1 MRSRLPHTAAA
12 RVMPVWAT
20 RAPDLEDGDLIFLDE
35 EEHAYP
41 SHRPVLAQGEGQA
54 EACLHNAHCAATAQY
69 GSGWEGACTHARG
82 LACVAA
88 AAS

>member
-1 MRSRLPHTAAA
+1 MRSRLPYTAAA
-12 RVMPVWAT
+12 RVKPVWTT

-54 EACLHNAHCAATAQY
+54 EACLRKRA
-69 GSGWEGACTHARG
+69 
-82 LACVAA
+82 L
-88 AAS
+88 